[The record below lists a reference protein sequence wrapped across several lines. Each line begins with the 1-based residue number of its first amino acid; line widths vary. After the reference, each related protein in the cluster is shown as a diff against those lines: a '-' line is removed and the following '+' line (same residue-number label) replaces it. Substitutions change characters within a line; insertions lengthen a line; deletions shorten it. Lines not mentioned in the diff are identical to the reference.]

1 MPLEVWLE
9 CICAETRFGEELVA
23 VGNHPAFG
31 DWSVERGVH
40 LRTGQDTFP
49 IWTLTAPLLV
59 AEEVGENGWLL
70 GITAIAENVL
80 EMSASKDCQ
89 DMPLWLEYKYVIRD
103 GHGNCRWEDFGVRS
117 LPMFSST
124 SPASATMNLL
134 QLSQG
139 GKPLN
144 RLLPFC
150 RGRRLK
156 PGLVLRIDT
165 FGSWAAKTEATWH
178 ATNRWGPDVAGMS
191 AEPSVHSSNEVSAL
205 CGSSF
210 LFVSGAAVHRGSIE
224 NYAARIFAAPRRS
237 RLLLALAQVRQK
249 VFDRMPPETWL
260 PCAGCTHEDSPFRRD
275 RWTERREHHEP
286 CIREKHLIASLR
298 RRQELWR
305 LVIDFVGLLL
315 NSHGEVLD
323 VPGPLDCG
331 DGPYLFD
338 ARP

>member
-9 CICAETRFGEELVA
+9 CICAETQFGEELVA
-23 VGNHPAFG
+23 VGNHPALG
-31 DWSVERGVH
+31 DWAVERGVQ

-49 IWTLTAPLLV
+49 MWTLTAPLLV
-59 AEEVGENGWLL
+59 AEDSRE
-70 GITAIAENVL
+70 
-80 EMSASKDCQ
+80 
-89 DMPLWLEYKYVIRD
+89 MPLWLEYKYVIRD

-178 ATNRWGPDVAGMS
+178 ATRWGPDVAGMS
-191 AEPSVHSSNEVSAL
+191 AAL
-205 CGSSF
+205 CGNSF

-237 RLLLALAQVRQK
+237 RLLLALAQLRQK
-249 VFDRMPPETWL
+249 VFDEMPP
-260 PCAGCTHEDSPFRRD
+260 
-275 RWTERREHHEP
+275 
-286 CIREKHLIASLR
+286 
-298 RRQELWR
+298 ELWR

-323 VPGPLDCG
+323 VCGPLDGG
-331 DGPYLFD
+331 DGPL
-338 ARP
+338 PL